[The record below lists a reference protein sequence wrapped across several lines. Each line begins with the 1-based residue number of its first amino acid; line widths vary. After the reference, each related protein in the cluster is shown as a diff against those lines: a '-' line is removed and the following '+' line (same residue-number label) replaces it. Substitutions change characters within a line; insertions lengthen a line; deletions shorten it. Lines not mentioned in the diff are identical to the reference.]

1 MKEQSQRQLRVSQLF
16 RHELASVLI
25 HGGFDNPLLQ
35 DSGAITVTEVT
46 MSPDLKNA
54 RAYVLHLGD
63 NAMDKETLKA
73 LNEIAP
79 AIQGKIGRNLGLKA
93 TPRLRFE
100 EDTAFQNAQRLNAVL
115 AQIPPSADE

>member
-1 MKEQSQRQLRVSQLF
+1 MKEQSQRQLRVAQSF
-16 RHELASVLI
+16 RHELANVLI
-25 HGGFDNPLLQ
+25 HGGFDNPLLHN
-35 DSGAITVTEVT
+35 SAAITVTEVT

-63 NAMDKETLKA
+63 DTMDKETLKA

-79 AIQGKIGRNLGLKA
+79 AIQGKIGRALGLKS

-115 AQIPPSADE
+115 AQIPHSE

>member
-1 MKEQSQRQLRVSQLF
+1 MKEQSQRQLRVGQQI
-16 RHELASVLI
+16 RHEIARMLQ
-25 HGGFDNPLLQ
+25 HGDFDGENL
-35 DSGAITVTEVT
+35 DHAGEITVTEVS

-63 NAMDKETLKA
+63 DQLDKDTLKA

-79 AIQGKIGRNLGLKA
+79 KMQGKIGRNLGLRS

-100 EDTAFQNAQRLNAVL
+100 EDKAFATAQRLNAVL
-115 AQIPPSADE
+115 SGIKTDD